1 MWDGRYI
8 AGISRVSGLKRKTE
22 VVLHREGGE
31 PSIVRKSAGL
41 TTYEP
46 IVLEKGRTHETAF
59 EQWANKVWNFAA
71 GLGAEASLKDFRKD
85 IIIQLFNEAGKLVM
99 AFKVYRCWP
108 SEYVALSELNANGEA
123 SVAIESITLQNEGW
137 ERDYEVV
144 EPEEP
149 SFTVP
154 PE

>member
-1 MWDGRYI
+1 MDWATWEIFILYQFNRIMWDGRYI

-99 AFKVYRCWP
+99 AFK
-108 SEYVALSELNANGEA
+108 
-123 SVAIESITLQNEGW
+123 
-137 ERDYEVV
+137 
-144 EPEEP
+144 
-149 SFTVP
+149 
-154 PE
+154 